1 MPAASGSLVLRE
13 KSFFNMLGMM
23 TTIIVLLL
31 SLCVVI
37 INSSNY
43 TTQKSILDDCIVM
56 MMAGGFQAVLS
67 TLILSCFELFEG
79 ASELGWRVEG

>member
-23 TTIIVLLL
+23 TTIIALLL

-43 TTQKSILDDCIVM
+43 TAQKSILWMI
-56 MMAGGFQAVLS
+56 
-67 TLILSCFELFEG
+67 
-79 ASELGWRVEG
+79 AS